1 MNHTTQPLIRSTRL
15 RLFMLLM
22 RAFAIVVLL
31 TTGLLLGLTGLFIS
45 RVADQSSMFVMPLP
59 SLLES
64 YYTGKGSWQNIESL
78 FQDNS
83 LESQSEALWQLRH
96 TVLVD
101 AENRIVLKYGE
112 GLPATAEQ
120 IYIPKANEVRIPLIS
135 KGEKVGELIYD
146 RTHYPVAW
154 RVVVGILYPV
164 AIISIFLGLLTLI
177 IGLLLVRR
185 VITPLAEVIAAARA
199 VAEGDLSRRVQ
210 VQGPDDLRALSDSF
224 NHMAEALQ
232 RNEQERRN
240 LLADVA
246 HELRTPL
253 TVIRGRLEGIL
264 DGVYAADETHI
275 APALEETYI
284 LERLVDDLRLLTLA
298 EAGQLHFDL
307 KAVSLGDLAGCTIEM
322 FAPQAAE
329 SQIVLDL
336 QANPGL
342 PLVQADPQRVEQVVG
357 NLLNNALSFT
367 PTGGKITIQVD
378 AVAEGVELSVRDSGS
393 GVPEADLP
401 LIFDRFWRA
410 EKSRSRA
417 YGGSGLGLAIA
428 RQMIEAQGGKMFAEN
443 APEGGLRVGF
453 VLPRAPKVK

>member
-120 IYIPKANEVRIPLIS
+120 TYIPKANEVRIPLIS
-135 KGEKVGELIYD
+135 KGEKVGELVYD

-378 AVAEGVELSVRDSGS
+378 AVAEGVQLSVRDSGP